1 MAIIEFVD
9 KDIEAKR
16 VDNKKKNQSENTEN
30 KDIKKEAV
38 SK

>member
-9 KDIEAKR
+9 KDIEAKELTK
-16 VDNKKKNQSENTEN
+16 KKKNQSENTEN